1 MPKKSNLL
9 LLLILVSSNLFSQK
23 LEVGMGVGPTYYKG
37 DLQPNFRVFAPSL
50 GTNAFVRY
58 NFSKS
63 MSIKG
68 NGSFLSVN
76 GDDQNSNYTFNKERN
91 FHFKSL
97 LSDYHGQIEY
107 NFLNFRTHNGRY
119 EHSWTPYLFGGMG
132 QSKILKARYYSIV
145 DNGELR
151 INDKPK
157 NSPKTILSYGI
168 GFKKIYKGKWNFGV
182 EFSTRFFNK
191 ARNTGENNDDILDG
205 FGVSPNSKKI
215 ISNYNLPSY
224 SSLTDPFRFPNSP
237 QKDLY
242 YHVSFS
248 VSYLFYKVHCP

>member
-37 DLQPNFRVFAPSL
+37 DLQPNFRVFAPSV

-63 MSIKG
+63 VSIKG
-68 NGSFLSVN
+68 NGAFLNIKGNDAKSGN
-76 GDDQNSNYTFNKERN
+76 QYNTERGFKFSNT
-91 FHFKSL
+91 L
-97 LSDYHGQIEY
+97 IDYNGQIEY

-119 EHSWTPYLFGGMG
+119 EHKWTPYLFGGFGMYKVLDSKLESPEDTTPSDG
-132 QSKILKARYYSIV
+132 KQSQYKML
-145 DNGELR
+145 
-151 INDKPK
+151 PF
-157 NSPKTILSYGI
+157 GI

-182 EFSTRFFNK
+182 EFSTRVLLDKNYQDKF
-191 ARNTGENNDDILDG
+191 DG
-205 FGVSPNSKKI
+205 FGGINTNTNNPNSR
-215 ISNYNLPSY
+215 YRLPSTAT
-224 SSLTDPFRFPNSP
+224 LTDSFRYPNSP